1 MPQQV
6 WVAYATTQQQYYL
19 TVEFQQGMTVQDAIE
34 RSGLPTQIDLPQPLQ
49 VGIFGVKVSL
59 EHRLQAG
66 DRVEIYRPLLINPQ
80 DIRRNRA
87 ANHPVGRYQKGNR
100 FKRSS

>member
-1 MPQQV
+1 MQQV
-6 WVAYATTQQQYYL
+6 WVAYATTQQQYYI

-34 RSGLPTQIDLPQPLQ
+34 QSGLTIQTDLPQPLQ

-59 EHRLQAG
+59 EHALQAG

>member
-1 MPQQV
+1 MQQV
-6 WVAYATTQQQYYL
+6 WVAYATTQQQYYM

-34 RSGLPTQIDLPQPLQ
+34 QSGLTMQTDLPQLLQ

-59 EHRLQAG
+59 EHTLQTG

>member
-1 MPQQV
+1 
-6 WVAYATTQQQYYL
+6 
-19 TVEFQQGMTVQDAIE
+19 MTVQDAIE
-34 RSGLPTQIDLPQPLQ
+34 QSGLPTQTHLPQPLQ

>member
-1 MPQQV
+1 MQQV
-6 WVAYATTQQQYYL
+6 WVAYATTQQQYYM

-34 RSGLPTQIDLPQPLQ
+34 QSGLTMQTDLPQPLQ
-49 VGIFGVKVSL
+49 VGIFGAKVSL
-59 EHRLQAG
+59 EHTLQAG

>member
-19 TVEFQQGMTVQDAIE
+19 TVEFRQGMTVQDAIE
-34 RSGLPTQIDLPQPLQ
+34 QSGLPTQTHLPQPLQ

>member
-6 WVAYATTQQQYYL
+6 WVAYATMQQQYYL

-34 RSGLPTQIDLPQPLQ
+34 QSGLPTQTDLPQPLQ